1 MRFQQVGLIVDPEEL
16 LLRFGG
22 GNHTGLNYT
31 SRVLGPSPFALPTP
45 ASRFKALAAAVG
57 RAPLGGPR
65 EAVMGTLI
73 SARLASGMLGPTV
86 VTAALRSSRAEGA
99 RHWLG
104 TIAIPQVPKVAIT
117 RLVELTIAGQP
128 GSVAAALAKVTE
140 VTAQYLDRA
149 ARLELDSLAA
159 ALRG

>member
-1 MRFQQVGLIVDPEEL
+1 M
-16 LLRFGG
+16 
-22 GNHTGLNYT
+22 NYT

-45 ASRFKALAAAVG
+45 VSRFKSLATAVG

-65 EAVMGTLI
+65 EAVMGTLLA
-73 SARLASGMLGPTV
+73 ARLAAGTLGPNPGATD
-86 VTAALRSSRAEGA
+86 LRASRAEGV

-104 TIAIPQVPKVAIT
+104 TVAIPQVPKAAIA
-117 RLVELTIAGQP
+117 RLVELTVDGQP

-140 VTAQYLDRA
+140 VTAPYLDRA
-149 ARLELDSLAA
+149 ARSELESLAS